1 MLGDPKR
8 TGSKL
13 GRHASCRTPLH
24 LESLPPGRGFVSWVM
39 DSHTWQL
46 HLTRGQKAQEHLR
59 CVLGVSLS
67 HTEAKVSLEEGLY
80 LQPNYIHPLQTTGY
94 LPFKSAANQAQ
105 GHVGV
110 FLTQHAWVAGDVMW
124 G

>member
-1 MLGDPKR
+1 
-8 TGSKL
+8 
-13 GRHASCRTPLH
+13 
-24 LESLPPGRGFVSWVM
+24 M

-46 HLTRGQKAQEHLR
+46 HLTRGKKAQEHLR

-67 HTEAKVSLEEGLY
+67 NTEAKVSLEEGLY

-94 LPFKSAANQAQ
+94 LPFKRAANQAQ